1 MGIKSTVI
9 FYFLLK
15 NFQKL
20 IEFIT
25 RSYLFITSE
34 FTFILKQIFCLPKKV
49 ELEVFQGPGFSGS
62 RFFRVH
68 VFRVRVQRP
77 RCGVQGPGSWSRLQ
91 KQPYYRQR
99 KEMIS
104 MQSTM
109 VFFQYIVK
117 ILMLID
123 FKYSRKHFQH
133 IVKSLTPFLFV

>member
-1 MGIKSTVI
+1 MSIKSTAI
-9 FYFLLK
+9 FNFLLK

-20 IEFIT
+20 IKFIT

-77 RCGVQGPGSWSRLQ
+77 RSGVQGPGSGSRLQ
-91 KQPYYRQR
+91 KQPYHRQR

-104 MQSTM
+104 VQSTM

-123 FKYSRKHFQH
+123 FKYSRKYFQH